1 MYENVV
7 TNGSK
12 CSRQVDISFVVV
24 VTIRKAQNPTK
35 AIRISSLS
43 CAPSQFS
50 SKELDD

>member
-24 VTIRKAQNPTK
+24 VTISKAQNPTK
-35 AIRISSLS
+35 SIRISSLS
-43 CAPSQFS
+43 CAPTQFS
-50 SKELDD
+50 YKELDE